1 MLKSLLD
8 QLNYVDKQAFEIAQT
23 VLQHPDF
30 RSLYLESLQLLRR
43 QFSEA
48 IKELEKN
55 WPEIYQKVSD
65 QLSEIL
71 LDLNFMENESSDMSM
86 RISALVEQKK
96 NQKHVNLQSR
106 KFPLPPDAANV
117 TRTLKSDMVNFQT
130 SLSMSE
136 IAKFFRNI
144 FIEEWQLKEYR
155 LFTDDYSEQFINL
168 IFTGLPDQRKVIIQ
182 AVDLAYSSMQDLRN
196 VNVRSE
202 EDNQ

>member
-130 SLSMSE
+130 SLSLSE

-155 LFTDDYSEQFINL
+155 LFTDDYS
-168 IFTGLPDQRKVIIQ
+168 
-182 AVDLAYSSMQDLRN
+182 
-196 VNVRSE
+196 
-202 EDNQ
+202 

>member
-1 MLKSLLD
+1 MFKSFLD
-8 QLNYVDKQAFEIAQT
+8 KLNDIDKQAFEIAQT

-48 IKELEKN
+48 IKELEQN
-55 WPEIYQKVSD
+55 WPEIYRKVND

-71 LDLNFMENESSDMSM
+71 LDLNFVENESNDMSL

-96 NQKHVNLQSR
+96 NRKHVNLQSR

-130 SLSMSE
+130 SLSLSE

-168 IFTGLPDQRKVIIQ
+168 IFTGLPDQRKVIVQ
-182 AVDLAYSSMQDLRN
+182 AVDLAFSSMQDLRN

-202 EDNQ
+202 AE

>member
-130 SLSMSE
+130 SLSLSE

>member
-71 LDLNFMENESSDMSM
+71 LDLNFMENESSDMSL

-130 SLSMSE
+130 SLSLSE